1 MAGLVQPAPEM
12 EPEPEP
18 EHQVATAGGVLVWVT
33 GWPGVGK
40 STVGDYLASECGFA
54 HVDVDND
61 FMFNTENTPKD
72 ALAGWFKSW
81 GAFFS
86 AQPPV
91 EADFAPFMR
100 LVTDRV
106 QQLRAAEPGRNI
118 VVTQGIHRLGRD
130 LARKVLGE
138 GDISGLRFIG
148 LTASHE
154 LNASRLLIKERRYAQ
169 LRGASLEDEFKERTK
184 GEELTEASYL
194 AEYMSQPK
202 HSASN
207 RKGMD
212 TDEDEVGCDR
222 IDIAVDGGAAVL
234 PTVRSLLGLPALDGT
249 IDRTA
254 ASEANW
260 KKMEIAQPWAP
271 AEST

>member
-1 MAGLVQPAPEM
+1 
-12 EPEPEP
+12 
-18 EHQVATAGGVLVWVT
+18 
-33 GWPGVGK
+33 
-40 STVGDYLASECGFA
+40 
-54 HVDVDND
+54 
-61 FMFNTENTPKD
+61 
-72 ALAGWFKSW
+72 
-81 GAFFS
+81 
-86 AQPPV
+86 V

-118 VVTQGIHRLGRD
+118 VVTQGIHRPGRD

-138 GDISGLRFIG
+138 GDLSGLRFIG

-212 TDEDEVGCDR
+212 TDEDGVGW
-222 IDIAVDGGAAVL
+222 IES
-234 PTVRSLLGLPALDGT
+234 TSRSMVARRCCGRCGRCWVYLPALDGT
-249 IDRTA
+249 IDHTA